1 MDSAPGAGR
10 AAARDPELS
19 RQDIVSDEAPY
30 QPPSVNEHTAPVDE
44 EIAQR
49 AYELYLARG
58 GAHGFDLED
67 WLEAERQ
74 VRDPG
79 DRDVLAHE

>member
-1 MDSAPGAGR
+1 MDSAPGARR
-10 AAARDPELS
+10 AKGRDPELS
-19 RQDIVSDEAPY
+19 RQDSSHEGPY

-58 GAHGFDLED
+58 GAHGYDLED

-74 VRDPG
+74 LRDPG

>member
-10 AAARDPELS
+10 ATARDLEVS
-19 RQDIVSDEAPY
+19 RQDRGNEAPY

-58 GAHGFDLED
+58 GAHGYDLED

-74 VRDPG
+74 LRDPG